1 MLNVNMETNKSTNIN
16 KFRNL
21 RFQEL
26 GVLSVLLFICIIL
39 SVITPNFKEAAN
51 LINVVRQFSEI
62 SIMAIG
68 MTFIIICAEIDL
80 SVGSVY
86 GICAIIAAYFLNK
99 GYNSMFAFISSLFA
113 GLIIGY
119 INGFLCTKGRIP
131 AFIVTLATLSLAR
144 GGAYGI
150 SKGWPISEFPDTNN
164 WFFGMGSRIG
174 GVIPVQ
180 IVIMLMLNLI
190 AAIALS
196 KTTFGYKI
204 YAVGGNKNAA
214 KLVGISVDKVKILSF
229 VVMGGL
235 SALAGMI
242 GLAHL
247 NSVAATAGTGREM
260 DVIAAVII
268 GGTNL
273 SGGKGTILGTLLGA
287 AIMGVVRNGMVLLGV
302 QAYYQEAFIGLV
314 ILIAVLADTW
324 LTTSKSR

>member
-1 MLNVNMETNKSTNIN
+1 MLSVNMKTNKSTNIN

-26 GVLSVLLFICIIL
+26 GVLSVLLFICVIL

-99 GYNSMFAFISSLFA
+99 GYNSMFAFISSLTA